1 MLKVGEMGVGKMGV
15 DETGP
20 TLVDKPFFYSLDVQ
34 NNYGT
39 IYKMIMQGH
48 IVQAPSRNTQI
59 HKSAQS
65 LVLDG
70 RASPRLLISFEPQ
83 LWPLI
88 DIKIP
93 FPLNILRLN

>member
-48 IVQAPSRNTQI
+48 IVQAPREI
-59 HKSAQS
+59 HKYTNQHKVASLGWQS
-65 LVLDG
+65 FSMAAYLLRTTVMALD
-70 RASPRLLISFEPQ
+70 
-83 LWPLI
+83 
-88 DIKIP
+88 
-93 FPLNILRLN
+93 

>member
-1 MLKVGEMGVGKMGV
+1 MIIIIKQTKNTVGKTGIQQMLKVGEMGVGKMGV

-48 IVQAPSRNTQI
+48 IVQAP
-59 HKSAQS
+59 
-65 LVLDG
+65 
-70 RASPRLLISFEPQ
+70 
-83 LWPLI
+83 
-88 DIKIP
+88 
-93 FPLNILRLN
+93 